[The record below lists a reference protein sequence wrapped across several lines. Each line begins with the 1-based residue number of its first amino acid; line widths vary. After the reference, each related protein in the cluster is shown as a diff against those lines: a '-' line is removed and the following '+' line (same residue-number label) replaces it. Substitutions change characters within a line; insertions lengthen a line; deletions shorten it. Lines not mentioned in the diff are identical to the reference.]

1 MAAATSGDTDGVQ
14 VRPAAAI
21 SSPSRPTMRSI
32 AIGVQVTPL
41 LAMPA
46 KATAMLSGAT
56 SLVPITD
63 EGPCTSGSPS
73 ARCTPNA
80 SAVCR
85 MPQRS
90 SCFAMPMKPVLID
103 PIVDSSAL

>member
-1 MAAATSGDTDGVQ
+1 
-14 VRPAAAI
+14 
-21 SSPSRPTMRSI
+21 MRSI

-46 KATAMLSGAT
+46 NATAMLSGAT

-63 EGPCTSGSPS
+63 DGPCSSGSPS

-80 SAVCR
+80 SAVLR

-90 SCFAMPMKPVLID
+90 SCFAMPMKPVLIE